1 LKHNEEILRE
11 KENVIKMSSELDNE
25 INEFKNLKK
34 ELENELEQLALE
46 NDKQNKKVKIYE
58 NEYKEMSEE
67 ISDIQ
72 NQISS

>member
-1 LKHNEEILRE
+1 
-11 KENVIKMSSELDNE
+11 MSSELDNE